1 MAGNLIYIT
10 DAGRA
15 ALVAPGNTGTTAR
28 EVTQIGLATAPFAYK
43 PDMAA
48 LPSELKRITSFGGDT
63 VAKDTIHIVIQ
74 DDSVD
79 QYKLYGFGL
88 YLDNGVLFGVYVQ
101 NDPILEKAPASMLL
115 LAADTVFASIDVS
128 KLVFGSTSF
137 LNPPATTERKGV
149 VELATQA
156 EVDDGTDDT
165 RAVTPKTAASRY
177 APLARPQLTGPVS
190 ITSTSTDQDAQLTV
204 AGASGALNREAK
216 IRFHGTF
223 SAGTA
228 DTNKRFIAS
237 MRAGYDAGTWGR
249 EYLDFWINRAPNDS
263 NSDANQVRAMRI
275 TYGGRIVVGNR
286 NDDTANAFQV
296 GGNGAFSGGVSSGGL
311 DAGGANFRLMN
322 SKDVLLRNDG
332 SNFYVL
338 LSNGSGYGAS
348 WNDFRPITV
357 NVATGVLS
365 LDDTG
370 AGTYVGGQLN
380 VKGMLNLRN
389 GGNEGR
395 MLIGASGGYF
405 FGNAAQAGF
414 YLPSTGAIFA
424 FDFTKKNLVVGSGS
438 EVWHAGNLPN
448 PAQTT
453 GITMSGQILA
463 AEGTVTRPGYSFVND
478 GAPDTGF
485 FHISD
490 GVFAVTNN
498 GRETMRF
505 LAVDGS
511 YQNNRVL
518 IGQPADD
525 GSMLQIAGNASTR
538 GLHRFGNG
546 ATTAWVNC
554 DAAWGYFRSN
564 GNVSVG
570 SEGATGA
577 LQLIAGKA
585 EVACFFPG
593 GRMTLGGLGDD
604 GSTALRGAGNA
615 RFTGELQSTSPNGL
629 RIAYGDFGVF
639 MRADGANAFLMQ
651 TAPKDQY
658 GAGNAF
664 RPFQWGLNDGV
675 VAIDGTGA
683 GANFGGAVNVAKGL
697 SAGGSVKGV
706 NGVGALIASNG
717 GGTNQTSIVLRRE
730 GGAADQK
737 QWELL
742 HDGAGGFGIRTVND
756 GYSASQ
762 NVLTVSRGAGYSAGN
777 MFLMPNG
784 GRVLVGNAVDD
795 GSILNAEG
803 LIRGRGYAVDGGSSW
818 ATVYFKN
825 GAKTRF
831 AFGKTD
837 TDDFAVTAW
846 ADDAVGQNRV
856 FEISRA
862 NQVVSFMKRPS
873 FAGATPW
880 DSANLTPLDKNVGGT
895 MQAALYVQ
903 SYGGSKSGFEI
914 GNGDGAAYDKHNFA
928 MFGWNGMG
936 MKTYDGSVN
945 GYYDFRTGKWDVK
958 GGFYVNGARVWDPSN
973 FDPNTRVSRY
983 GDTMTGDL
991 RVQQPDTKTAK
1002 GLVLSRPNG
1011 TGLGWIHGSMQNGGE
1026 GYSAWATMDASG
1038 GWKANVI
1045 TVTGADN
1052 SATILNLRTQ
1062 GQSIFNDRLVLKRD
1076 GWDADIGLRAA
1087 DGWNTYLRARRGGG
1101 LELINSAYN
1110 NVPAFFEDNGNL
1122 HIGGSTYQGDGN
1134 IWMQWAGKYVSA
1146 LFGGNLDLSFNRSGN
1161 GFWRH
1166 PSGFIIQWGYVGGD
1180 MGEGAPGAITF
1191 PVRFPGAIVSLNAT
1205 GCNTSATIQS
1215 DEWVQA
1221 VWWNNDQWQPFV
1233 QSSGSGRINGFFWTA
1248 MGW

>member
-28 EVTQIGLATAPFAYK
+28 QVTQIGLATAPFAYK

-48 LPSELKRITSFGGDT
+48 LPSELKRITTFGGDT

-156 EVDDGTDDT
+156 EVDDGSDDT

-177 APLARPQLTGPVS
+177 APLVRPQLTGPVS

-223 SAGTA
+223 AAGTA

-370 AGTYVGGQLN
+370 AGTYVGGRLN
-380 VKGMLNLRN
+380 VKGDLNVSN
-389 GGNEGR
+389 GGNEGHV
-395 MLIGASGGYF
+395 LLGPSGGYF
-405 FGNAAQAGF
+405 FASATKAGF
-414 YLPSTGAIFA
+414 YLPSADAMFA
-424 FDFTKKNLVVGSGS
+424 FDFATKNLFVGNG
-438 EVWHAGNLPN
+438 EVWHSRNLPN

-463 AEGTVTRPGYSFVND
+463 AEGTVSRPGYSFVND

-525 GSMLQIAGNASTR
+525 GSMLQVAGNASTR

-546 ATTAWVNC
+546 TTTAWVNS

-570 SEGATGA
+570 SEGATGT

-585 EVACFFPG
+585 EVARFFPG
-593 GRMTLGGLGDD
+593 GRMTLGGLADD

-639 MRADGANAFLMQ
+639 LRADGANAFLMQ
-651 TAPKDQY
+651 TAAKDQY

-706 NGVGALIASNG
+706 SSVGALIASNG
-717 GGTNQTSIVLRRE
+717 GGTSQTSLLLRRE
-730 GGAADQK
+730 GGAVDQK
-737 QWELL
+737 QWEVL
-742 HDGAGGFGIRTVND
+742 HGGDGAFTIRTVND
-756 GYSASQ
+756 AYSSSKD
-762 NVLTVSRGAGYSAGN
+762 VLYVTRGAGIAAGN
-777 MFLMPNG
+777 MGLMPNG
-784 GRVLVGNAVDD
+784 GRVLIGGAADD

-818 ATVYFKN
+818 ATIYFKN

-831 AFGKTD
+831 AVGKTD

-846 ADDAVGQNRV
+846 ADDGVGQSRV
-856 FEISRA
+856 LDISRG

-880 DSANLTPLDKNVGGT
+880 DSMNLTPLDKNVGGT

-903 SYGGSKSGFEI
+903 SYGGSKNGFEI

-936 MKTYDGSVN
+936 MKAYDGSVN
-945 GYYDFRTGKWDVK
+945 GYYDFRAGKWDVK
-958 GGFYVNGARVWDPSN
+958 GGFYVNGARVWDQN
-973 FDPNTRVSRY
+973 TFDPNAKVNRG
-983 GDTMTGDL
+983 GDTMTGRL
-991 RVQQPDTKTAK
+991 TLAK
-1002 GLVLSRPNG
+1002 
-1011 TGLGWIHGSMQNGGE
+1011 
-1026 GYSAWATMDASG
+1026 
-1038 GWKANVI
+1038 
-1045 TVTGADN
+1045 
-1052 SATILNLRTQ
+1052 
-1062 GQSIFNDRLVLKRD
+1062 D
-1076 GWDADIGLRAA
+1076 GWDADIGMRAA
-1087 DGWNTYLRARRGGG
+1087 DGWVTFLRARRGGG

-1110 NVPAFFEDNGNL
+1110 NVPAFFEDNGTL
-1122 HIGGSTYQGDGN
+1122 HIGGSTYQGNGD
-1134 IWMQWAGKYVSA
+1134 IWMQWAGKYLSA
-1146 LFGGNLDLSFNRSGN
+1146 LFGGSLDLAFNRSGN